1 MFVVM
6 NFYTF
11 GCKIYVFLCPS
22 DKYNLSIAGVSLL
35 LQILQSLS
43 TNLLNLLLQV
53 VGQQQTMAS
62 KVILQRWRPLKMTRS
77 CFPVT
82 SKILVSRFDKSS
94 TLKCL
99 SLKSQKNICHA

>member
-11 GCKIYVFLCPS
+11 GCKIDVFLRPS
-22 DKYNLSIAGVSLL
+22 DKYNLSIAGVFLL

-53 VGQQQTMAS
+53 VGQ
-62 KVILQRWRPLKMTRS
+62 
-77 CFPVT
+77 
-82 SKILVSRFDKSS
+82 
-94 TLKCL
+94 
-99 SLKSQKNICHA
+99 

>member
-1 MFVVM
+1 M

-43 TNLLNLLLQV
+43 TNLLNLFLQV

-62 KVILQRWRPLKMTRS
+62 KVILQ
-77 CFPVT
+77 
-82 SKILVSRFDKSS
+82 
-94 TLKCL
+94 
-99 SLKSQKNICHA
+99 Q